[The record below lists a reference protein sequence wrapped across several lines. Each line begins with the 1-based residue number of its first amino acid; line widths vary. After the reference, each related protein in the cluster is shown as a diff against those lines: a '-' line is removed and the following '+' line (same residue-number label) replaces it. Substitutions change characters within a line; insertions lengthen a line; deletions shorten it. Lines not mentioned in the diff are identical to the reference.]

1 MKGVVLD
8 SGALIALERRKPIML
23 QIIEE
28 VLAGALQVVVP
39 RTVVAQVW
47 RGGPKQAGLARL
59 IRAGRADHGP
69 VIIDE
74 LTAARAEQIGI
85 TIGRVKHPDIVDVHV
100 ALAAGE
106 RHCAVLTSDDADIA
120 RVDADLEIVHV

>member
-1 MKGVVLD
+1 
-8 SGALIALERRKPIML
+8 ML

-28 VLAGALQVVVP
+28 VLAGALQIVVP

-47 RGGPKQAGLARL
+47 RSGPRQAGVARL
-59 IRAGRADHGP
+59 IKAGRPDHGP

-100 ALAAGE
+100 ALAARE
-106 RHCAVLTSDDADIA
+106 RRHTVFTSADADIA